1 MARALQRTPSEISV
15 APSGPQSAAADR
27 YERVRLLGQGSYGK
41 VYLVRERRSGETLVM
56 KVISLAG
63 LSKKDRAESLR
74 EAETLQ
80 KISHPNIIRYVESF
94 VANRTLY
101 IVTEHAAKGDLERLI
116 QSRMGRRLPEDQIVR
131 IFTQVCAAVAHLH
144 EHHIIHR
151 DLKPANIFIAA
162 DGSVKIGD
170 FGLAKVLAHTMACA
184 KTACG
189 TPYYMAPE
197 ICQERPYHNR
207 SDVWALGCI
216 LYNMLSGGKHP
227 FDARDLRGL
236 FAKITRGSPEPLSGV
251 PAEARQ
257 LVTQLLQRDPRQRPS
272 VTQITSSPYL
282 RGGDVPVAAAPPPIP
297 AAGMGGPAAHH
308 HAAGAGH
315 LRAMAALAQGGV
327 PPAASPAPLHPPA
340 GPLGELRAPAQQR
353 PPQRPPPDPP
363 MRAPRR
369 LPPAH
374 RAGGG
379 DQYSQLSKPP
389 PYAVYQETEDWRG
402 PRDMPPR
409 RRLLPPPRE
418 PAAPSQQVLGRV
430 DYHAMLGQQRAE
442 LAERDA
448 QYRHWRAA
456 RPPSNLMPTPTCAAG
471 GARPPPRPL
480 PSALPPLA
488 QRAAAA

>member
-282 RGGDVPVAAAPPPIP
+282 WEALSRSGAVTSRSPPRPRPSLRQGWADPRRTTTLRGRGTSAPWRRS
-297 AAGMGGPAAHH
+297 
-308 HAAGAGH
+308 
-315 LRAMAALAQGGV
+315 LR
-327 PPAASPAPLHPPA
+327 AASPRQPRRPRSTPRPAPWGSCARLLSSARRSAPRRTRRCAPPGVCPPHTVPVVEISTASSLSPRPTRSTRRPRTGAAHATCPPGAGCCRRRASRRRRRSRCLGGWTTTPCSGSSGPSWRSATPSTATGAPPA
-340 GPLGELRAPAQQR
+340 PPATSCRLPRAP
-353 PPQRPPPDPP
+353 PVG
-363 MRAPRR
+363 RAPR
-369 LPPAH
+369 PA
-374 RAGGG
+374 RCPA
-379 DQYSQLSKPP
+379 
-389 PYAVYQETEDWRG
+389 RC
-402 PRDMPPR
+402 PR
-409 RRLLPPPRE
+409 
-418 PAAPSQQVLGRV
+418 
-430 DYHAMLGQQRAE
+430 
-442 LAERDA
+442 
-448 QYRHWRAA
+448 
-456 RPPSNLMPTPTCAAG
+456 
-471 GARPPPRPL
+471 
-480 PSALPPLA
+480 
-488 QRAAAA
+488 